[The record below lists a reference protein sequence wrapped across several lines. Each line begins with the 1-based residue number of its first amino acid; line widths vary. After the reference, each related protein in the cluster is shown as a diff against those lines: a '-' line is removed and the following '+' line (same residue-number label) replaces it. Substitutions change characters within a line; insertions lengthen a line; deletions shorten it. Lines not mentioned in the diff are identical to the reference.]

1 VPDFTSS
8 PGTAAI
14 RLRGSLSDANRFRRA
29 RDRRRRAWRAA
40 PYLAGL
46 SLSIG
51 LVGGIRGWSPVLP
64 LALLGTGLCLLA
76 AYALFSR
83 GTRDIPDAVAAA
95 IDREAGLDGELRSAN
110 WFATRE
116 ALDAWAEFHVDRA
129 AERVRSFNWA
139 SVYRPSTDRRA
150 KLTTGGIAAATLLLP
165 FVLPGLSAR
174 LPFHEEVSRRPGRIV
189 SRTLPIA
196 GLPVGLPK
204 DLEALLSAAENG
216 TLRVESPEQAAAL
229 RSLLDKLAQLHGA
242 ESLKQLARAMAPPA
256 DPAHK
261 PSVEAVMKS
270 LAERAQR
277 AAENAA
283 VPPAMR
289 DALDN
294 LAGDLSKAARDE
306 RAANIPR
313 DATPAQAAQDADA
326 VQTNP
331 SAKADEMSIQAVRDA
346 DAGGA
351 AAVLMVSDPNGSGSD
366 PGTGLGGG
374 SGAEAQ
380 QGRMAD
386 IAQALRRE
394 TVEANANSEGDDTST
409 DLRRKSE
416 RGQASAS
423 FTRSAPHGFDTSR
436 ASLPPAVPETRR
448 AAIQSYFVRKQ

>member
-1 VPDFTSS
+1 M
-8 PGTAAI
+8 

-40 PYLAGL
+40 PYLAAL

-51 LVGGIRGWSPVLP
+51 LLGGIRGWPPVLP
-64 LALLGTGLCLLA
+64 LALLGTGLCVLA

-83 GTRDIPDAVAAA
+83 ATRDIPDAVAAA

-110 WFATRE
+110 WFTTRA

-129 AERVRSFNWA
+129 ADRVRSFDWA
-139 SVYRPSTDRRA
+139 SVYRPATDRRA

-174 LPFHEEVSRRPGRIV
+174 LPFHEEASRRAGHIV
-189 SRTLPIA
+189 SRTLPSA

-242 ESLKQLARAMAPPA
+242 ESLKQLARAMARPA
-256 DPAHK
+256 DPARK
-261 PSVEAVMKS
+261 PSAEVVMKS

-294 LAGDLSKAARDE
+294 LAGDLSQAARDE
-306 RAANIPR
+306 HAANGAPR
-313 DATPAQAAQDADA
+313 DATPAQAPQDADA
-326 VQTNP
+326 FQTNA
-331 SAKADEMSIQAVRDA
+331 SGKADEMSIQAVRDA

-380 QGRMAD
+380 QGSMAD

-394 TVEANANSEGDDTST
+394 TVEANANSEGADTST

-416 RGQASAS
+416 RGQASVS
-423 FTRSAPHGFDTSR
+423 FTRSAPHAFDTSR
-436 ASLPPAVPETRR
+436 GSLPPAVPETRR
-448 AAIQSYFVRKQ
+448 AAIQTYFIRKQ